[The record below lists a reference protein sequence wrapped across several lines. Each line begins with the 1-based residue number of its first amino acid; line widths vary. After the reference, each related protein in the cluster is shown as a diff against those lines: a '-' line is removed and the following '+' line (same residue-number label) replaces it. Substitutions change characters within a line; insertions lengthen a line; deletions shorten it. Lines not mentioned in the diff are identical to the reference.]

1 MLQLNKKKRKIF
13 FFLFLLRTRR
23 KAPIPGCSVTGLYS
37 KMLLWKSKMLKAVVG
52 CVVLSLQE
60 AVALHEPACCARH
73 NTHST
78 LLCRMCLI
86 RDGHFGAPRTS
97 SRHISLRG
105 GRSQMF
111 DERIENGK
119 TQIQSEQLKE
129 AHVVMR
135 GVLTILAFSSFSSFL
150 HVLLIPFG
158 AALFEFPS
166 DNLFPVGQSCVM
178 HVHIMARYTHSIHT
192 STHQHTLQTL
202 RRHELSLHK
211 LA

>member
-1 MLQLNKKKRKIF
+1 
-13 FFLFLLRTRR
+13 
-23 KAPIPGCSVTGLYS
+23 
-37 KMLLWKSKMLKAVVG
+37 MLKAVVG

-105 GRSQMF
+105 GRSEIL
-111 DERIENGK
+111 DEKIENGK

-135 GVLTILAFSSFSSFL
+135 GVLTILAFYSFSSL
-150 HVLLIPFG
+150 LNVLLIPFG
-158 AALFEFPS
+158 VALFEFPS

-192 STHQHTLQTL
+192 SSHQHT
-202 RRHELSLHK
+202 HSKHYDAMNSLSSNWHK
-211 LA
+211 LLALALALASRAHTHPRAVSFSLSYIQPGPLLLAKLKRY

>member
-1 MLQLNKKKRKIF
+1 VSVYWKTCFSFFVF
-13 FFLFLLRTRR
+13 FF
-23 KAPIPGCSVTGLYS
+23 KKGSITGSLTELNT

-86 RDGHFGAPRTS
+86 RDGHFGAPRTT

-105 GRSQMF
+105 GRSEIL

-135 GVLTILAFSSFSSFL
+135 GVLTILAFSSFSSL
-150 HVLLIPFG
+150 LNVLLIPFG
-158 AALFEFPS
+158 VVLFDFPS

-192 STHQHTLQTL
+192 SSHQHTLQTL
-202 RRHELSLHK
+202 RRHELSLLK